1 MNIVTTI
8 MEELTALS
16 TEEKR
21 RVLPHFFKTGPGQ
34 YGEGDLFIGTT
45 VPDTRRV
52 AIAHKDA
59 SLEDVEQ
66 MLYSQWHEV
75 RLAALLIMVA
85 KAHKADDYTRS
96 RLFNFYLRHTARI
109 NNWDLVDLSAPTLV
123 GDYLSDKTRDTLYSL
138 AQSQLLWE
146 ARIAIVAT
154 LAFIRRGD
162 LDDTYKICNI
172 LMNHSHELIHKACGW
187 MLREAGK
194 RNPKRL
200 YTYVMDNRCHMPR
213 TMLRYAIERFAPSE
227 RKELME
233 KPKYQ
238 RNGLR
243 RTTGKVDITN
253 V

>member
-1 MNIVTTI
+1 MDIVTTI
-8 MEELTALS
+8 MEELIALS
-16 TEEKR
+16 TDEKR
-21 RVLPHFFKTGPGQ
+21 RVLPRFFKTGPGQ
-34 YGEGDLFIGTT
+34 YGEGDLFIGTA

-59 SLEDVEQ
+59 SLEEIEQ
-66 MLYSQWHEV
+66 LLCSQWHEM

-85 KAHKADDYTRS
+85 KAHKADDYTR
-96 RLFNFYLRHTARI
+96 RCLFSFYLTHTARI

-123 GDYLSDKTRDTLYSL
+123 GGYLSDKPRDTLYCL

-146 ARIAIVAT
+146 ARIAVVAT
-154 LAFIRRGD
+154 LAFIRHED
-162 LDDTYKICNI
+162 LDDTYKICDM

-194 RNPKRL
+194 HDPRRL
-200 YTYVMDNRCHMPR
+200 YTYVMDNRCRMPR

-233 KPKYQ
+233 KPKTQ
-238 RNGLR
+238 RNGPR
-243 RTTGKVDITN
+243 ITTEKS
-253 V
+253 